1 MRLSETQFEISATFL
16 LTTGEKCTELSAPC
30 HKNCCIRR
38 KRTHTISVVFQSRWL
53 YDNPRV
59 AIRSHTVQAFRR
71 HLGLPDTRGLDLIVV
86 SELASVWIPWVLSN
100 KTSHNKLELWAQPLY
115 DVRRFHCTMDFDTQ
129 RERHLLIHDYA
140 SLNHFRP
147 FAFQFSS
154 FSYPSRWLEWWFV
167 L

>member
-1 MRLSETQFEISATFL
+1 MCSLTHSNKTIKCEDPNGNISNFKSRIASLRDAIRNKRNIFV
-16 LTTGEKCTELSAPC
+16 TTGEKFTELSAPC

-38 KRTHTISVVFQSRWL
+38 KRTHTISIVFQSRWL

-100 KTSHNKLELWAQPLY
+100 KTSHNKLELWAKPLY

-129 RERHLLIHDYA
+129 RERPLLIHDYC
-140 SLNHFRP
+140 
-147 FAFQFSS
+147 
-154 FSYPSRWLEWWFV
+154 
-167 L
+167 